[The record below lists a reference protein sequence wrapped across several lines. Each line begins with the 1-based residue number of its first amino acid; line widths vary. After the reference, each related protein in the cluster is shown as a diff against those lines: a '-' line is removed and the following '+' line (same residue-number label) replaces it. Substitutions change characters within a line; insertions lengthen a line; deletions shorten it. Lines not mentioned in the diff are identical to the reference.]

1 MTLPLY
7 KRDRGVPEKAGDA
20 ADEKRLRTLK
30 DRIPITGLM
39 VEAREMENEL
49 HPPPQGCFRK
59 PFLDS
64 RTFDLDFDL
73 DLDLERNLAKKIANF
88 SAIFDENFEH

>member
-1 MTLPLY
+1 
-7 KRDRGVPEKAGDA
+7 
-20 ADEKRLRTLK
+20 
-30 DRIPITGLM
+30 
-39 VEAREMENEL
+39 MENEL

-64 RTFDLDFDL
+64 RTLDL
-73 DLDLERNLAKKIANF
+73 DLDLAKFGEKMAKI

>member
-1 MTLPLY
+1 
-7 KRDRGVPEKAGDA
+7 
-20 ADEKRLRTLK
+20 
-30 DRIPITGLM
+30 
-39 VEAREMENEL
+39 MENEL

-64 RTFDLDFDL
+64 RTLDL
-73 DLDLERNLAKKIANF
+73 DLDLAKFGEKISKF

>member
-1 MTLPLY
+1 
-7 KRDRGVPEKAGDA
+7 
-20 ADEKRLRTLK
+20 
-30 DRIPITGLM
+30 
-39 VEAREMENEL
+39 MENEL

-64 RTFDLDFDL
+64 RTLDL
-73 DLDLERNLAKKIANF
+73 DLDLERNLAKQIAKI